1 MVRIF
6 LKIIRIK
13 GVVIIMLNHLNN
25 HFNETTTTNGAKAF
39 KSTQSAVLD
48 LFSQGGAMRS
58 RSDNDIITLFSKAYA
73 EDATLALRTIFY
85 LRDITQGQ
93 GERKFFRLAIR
104 HLAVHNKES
113 LVKNLHLIPQ
123 FGRWDDL
130 WVLLDTD
137 VKANVCHLVKRQ
149 LVADKQSERPS
160 LLGKWMPSE
169 NASSY
174 QTKKYAKIL
183 REYFGATPKQYRKLL
198 SALRAK
204 ISLVE
209 TKLTE
214 KNYDAID
221 YSKLPSKAGMLY
233 RGAFFRN
240 DENRYKAFLDSL
252 SKGEVKV
259 IAGTLYPNDIVG
271 KIYRNYRVSEQDVKL
286 FEGQWQNL
294 PNFIGEKSENSLV
307 MADVSGSMTGTPME
321 VSIALAMYI
330 AVRNQGVYKDHFMTF
345 TDTPSMVKIQGT
357 NIVEKV
363 RNISARVG
371 YSTNIQKAL
380 QTILDVAIKNKLSN
394 DEIMKKL
401 YIISDMQFDD
411 YSISG
416 TSVHIFDEM
425 RKRFKQHGYDFPSIV
440 FWNVNAYGNT
450 PMTMNAQGVQLV
462 SGYSPSILT
471 QLLNADG
478 KTPYDFML
486 DVINSERYS
495 EVVA

>member
-1 MVRIF
+1 MC

-137 VKANVCHLVKRQ
+137 VKGNVCHLVKRQ

-221 YSKLPSKAGMLY
+221 YSKLPSKAGMQY

-259 IAGTLYPNDIVG
+259 NAGTLYPNDIVG

-330 AVRNQGVYKDHFMTF
+330 AERNQGVYKDHFMTF

>member
-1 MVRIF
+1 
-6 LKIIRIK
+6 
-13 GVVIIMLNHLNN
+13 MLNHLNN

-137 VKANVCHLVKRQ
+137 VKGNVCHLVKRQ

-221 YSKLPSKAGMLY
+221 YSKLPSKAGMQY

-259 IAGTLYPNDIVG
+259 NAGTLYPNDIVG

-330 AVRNQGVYKDHFMTF
+330 AERNQGVYKDHFMTF